1 MDFFSKCLTFCSTG
15 SGQVTPGAYAYE
27 GFKKIPA
34 IQGFADVFKFLDA
47 MRGDGTNTN
56 RKLLDMNNIIN
67 TATNLIGDKF
77 KIDDFIRLQPEHSV
91 A

>member
-1 MDFFSKCLTFCSTG
+1 MDFFSKCLTLCSSD

-27 GFKKIPA
+27 SFKKVHA
-34 IQGFADVFKFLDA
+34 IQGFANVFKLIDA
-47 MRGDGTNTN
+47 MRGDGTN

-77 KIDDFIRLQPEHSV
+77 KIDDFIRLQP
-91 A
+91 